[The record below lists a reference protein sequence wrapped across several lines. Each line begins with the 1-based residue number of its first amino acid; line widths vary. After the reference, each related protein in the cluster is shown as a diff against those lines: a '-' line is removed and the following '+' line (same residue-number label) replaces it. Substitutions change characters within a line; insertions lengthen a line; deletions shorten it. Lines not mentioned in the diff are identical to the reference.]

1 MCIYIH
7 IYLLTCSCAHHLE
20 PSSHVSLSRSLA
32 TSCLPPFGLTVLL
45 SCFPI
50 PVGLAPTDRRH
61 GARDWTSASSN
72 ALYPTRKMRTLL
84 LSVQSVTAVEFET
97 HSSAL
102 EISKQCRAC
111 LETRLFSCTASLTF
125 LLQGYLLPWIITHM
139 CILTISF
146 TFRLHSHDV
155 IQ

>member
-1 MCIYIH
+1 VLIT
-7 IYLLTCSCAHHLE
+7 LN

-32 TSCLPPFGLTVLL
+32 TSSLPPFGLTVLL

-61 GARDWTSASSN
+61 GARDWTPASSN

-125 LLQGYLLPWIITHM
+125 FASRMFIALDDLSHVHTYCIIHVPAPFSRCHTVMLCSLLGM
-139 CILTISF
+139 KESA
-146 TFRLHSHDV
+146 
-155 IQ
+155 